1 MTLPYCD
8 CAVWQHFEN
17 ETGKMKQEKTD
28 DGIIF

>member
-1 MTLPYCD
+1 MTLPYCG
-8 CAVWQHFEN
+8 CVVWQHSEN